1 LANAKEKNN
10 GMAPCSPSQGR
21 FNFDEQPEF
30 SLVAQEVE
38 RGGSQRWNSL
48 DNHGFTELSL
58 AETLAGGQS
67 FVWEQD
73 AKGEWQGVIKQAMV
87 SLRLDGDSMAWQAKG
102 SGSFTTQD
110 LLDYLWID
118 HTYQEAVDAL
128 PWRSD
133 SVLAKCLNALPGLR
147 ILRQPLD
154 ETLFYFLLSP
164 VKSIPQIK
172 ETGTKVAEIYGP
184 SLGSGRYG
192 FPGWSRL
199 AEVSEEKFRELKMG
213 YRAKNISGCARFLK
227 SHPGW
232 LDGLQALSYEE
243 ARAEIMRLPGVGG
256 KIADCVLLFGAGK
269 LQSFPIDTWIDKVLT
284 HRYHLEDW
292 TLKQKLAFA
301 RIHFGDFAG
310 LAQQFFFSAER
321 LKLL

>member
-1 LANAKEKNN
+1 
-10 GMAPCSPSQGR
+10 
-21 FNFDEQPEF
+21 
-30 SLVAQEVE
+30 LVPQAVE
-38 RGGSQRWNSL
+38 RGGSPPWNSL
-48 DNHGFTELSL
+48 VDHGFTELSL

-73 AKGEWQGVIKQAMV
+73 AKGIWHGVIKQVVV
-87 SLRLDGDSMAWQAKG
+87 SLRLDGNGMAWRATG
-102 SGSFTTQD
+102 SDGFTTQD
-110 LLDYLWID
+110 LIDYLWID
-118 HTYQEAVDAL
+118 HTYQEAVNTL

-133 SVLAKCLNALPGLR
+133 STLAKCMNALPGLR

-199 AEVSEEKFRELKMG
+199 AEVSEKKFRDLKMG
-213 YRAKNISGCARFLK
+213 YRAKNISACARFLK

-232 LDGLQALSYEE
+232 LDGLQTLSYQE
-243 ARAEIMRLPGVGG
+243 ARAEIMGLPGVGG

-269 LQSFPIDTWIDKVLT
+269 LESFPIDTWIDKVLT

-292 TLKQKLAFA
+292 NQKQKLAFA
-301 RIHFGDFAG
+301 RIHFADFAG